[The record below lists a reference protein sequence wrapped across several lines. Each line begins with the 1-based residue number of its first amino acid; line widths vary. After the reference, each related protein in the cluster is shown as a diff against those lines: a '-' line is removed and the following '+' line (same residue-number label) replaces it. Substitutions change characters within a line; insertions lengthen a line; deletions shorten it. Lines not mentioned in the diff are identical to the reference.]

1 MNHHHHHQRP
11 LHGTTFYFLNDEND
25 LGDIRK
31 GLERLGATCLQP
43 PRDTHKNVN
52 ITHVVAE
59 YVDDW
64 DDSWESARERIE
76 NFSTTT
82 TTTTTKTKTTTKE
95 PFVVSDWYVSVCI
108 QRQQLVPLTSSSLL
122 FFAPRR
128 FWETLLSGFVFA
140 LDPSAKFVD
149 QEERFEV
156 NKLVTTLGAAIH
168 DLEPPGTP
176 FTHLVG
182 RSNVEF
188 SGVSIPTT
196 YTRVTRE
203 WLEECCRQGRV
214 VPAPAKKEETTRPPL
229 RQINT
234 LSFVDDDNK
243 NKNKNNRKNEK
254 KQKKLKVVATT
265 TTTTTT
271 TATTMR
277 EENEKNNKENKEI
290 KENKEKE
297 EDSFSSFNGASS
309 LSEFMESMDKRA
321 AALSESKSGNV
332 LPRKKRNTAS
342 EYVKNWKQVHAYIK
356 SFVNHQ
362 TNLYATAEQRLVEVS
377 QTDATKE
384 YPLEHDKKYK
394 HKWKTELCKLKQ
406 YLDKNDNA
414 TADKIKAIWSLESSL
429 R

>member
-1 MNHHHHHQRP
+1 
-11 LHGTTFYFLNDEND
+11 
-25 LGDIRK
+25 
-31 GLERLGATCLQP
+31 
-43 PRDTHKNVN
+43 V
-52 ITHVVAE
+52 VVA
-59 YVDDW
+59 
-64 DDSWESARERIE
+64 
-76 NFSTTT
+76 
-82 TTTTTKTKTTTKE
+82 
-95 PFVVSDWYVSVCI
+95 
-108 QRQQLVPLTSSSLL
+108 
-122 FFAPRR
+122 
-128 FWETLLSGFVFA
+128 
-140 LDPSAKFVD
+140 
-149 QEERFEV
+149 
-156 NKLVTTLGAAIH
+156 
-168 DLEPPGTP
+168 
-176 FTHLVG
+176 
-182 RSNVEF
+182 
-188 SGVSIPTT
+188 
-196 YTRVTRE
+196 
-203 WLEECCRQGRV
+203 
-214 VPAPAKKEETTRPPL
+214 
-229 RQINT
+229 
-234 LSFVDDDNK
+234 
-243 NKNKNNRKNEK
+243 
-254 KQKKLKVVATT
+254 